1 MGGEII
7 CGNQIAR
14 AITKHNQSLNS
25 IKWSLTPLV
34 PNVVDAGYE
43 KTGQWH
49 ALLQEL
55 MHVMNNNQLNDMVCM
70 SSNPQCSQPIT

>member
-7 CGNQIAR
+7 HGNQIAR
-14 AITKHNQSLNS
+14 AITEHNQLLKS

-43 KTGQWH
+43 KTGQWL
-49 ALLQEL
+49 ALLQES
-55 MHVMNNNQLNDMVCM
+55 MHVMNNNQLNDMACM